1 MEDGD
6 QQLADIESQARTA
19 IAAAASFAELDQI
32 KAPFVGRKGEVQG
45 LFRLI
50 PTLDPSER
58 GSFGKRINALKQ
70 AIEGFVEARGDEL
83 RGAARDDELADNAV
97 DVTLPGRAQPICPP
111 HPLTATLLEIEAVF
125 SAMGFSVAEGPEVEW
140 EALNFDAL
148 NFPPNHPARDM
159 QDTFF
164 VQPEGDA
171 AKQVLRTHTSPVQVR
186 TMLQHDPPIRVI
198 CPGRVYR
205 SETQDA
211 SHSAV
216 FHQVEG
222 LMVGEGVSF
231 AELKGV
237 LQHVVRELF
246 GTDELR
252 FRPSFFPF
260 TEPSAEVDMRW
271 TAPDG
276 RRRWLEIMG
285 CGMVDP
291 AVFRSVGYPEGVTG
305 WAFGMGVERMA
316 MLRHGVDDIRHFFSG
331 DLRFLRQFAGAD
343 AR

>member
-1 MEDGD
+1 MSDGERR
-6 QQLADIESQARTA
+6 LADIEDRARAA
-19 IAAAASFAELDQI
+19 ILSAGSFAELDQL
-32 KAPFVGRKGEVQG
+32 KAPFIGRKGEVQD
-45 LFRLI
+45 LFKTI
-50 PTLDPSER
+50 PTLDPAER
-58 GSFGKRINALKQ
+58 GAFGKRINALKQ
-70 AIEGFVEARGDEL
+70 AIEGFVGDRAEAL
-83 RGAARDDELADNAV
+83 RSVARDSELADNAI
-97 DVTLPGRAQPICPP
+97 DVTLPGRPQPVRPA
-111 HPLTATLLEIEAVF
+111 HPLTATLQEIEDVF
-125 SAMGFSVAEGPEVEW
+125 VRMGFAVAEGPEVEW

-164 VQPEGDA
+164 MDA
-171 AKQVLRTHTSPVQVR
+171 PGAATQVLRTHTSPVQVR
-186 TMLQHDPPIRVI
+186 TMLQHDPPVRVI

-222 LMVGEGVSF
+222 LMVGKGVSF
-231 AELKGV
+231 AHLKGV
-237 LQHVVRELF
+237 IKHVVNELF

-252 FRPSFFPF
+252 FRPSYFPF

-271 TAPDG
+271 TTADG
-276 RRRWLEIMG
+276 RSRWLEVLG

-291 AVFRSVGYPEGVTG
+291 EVFRAVGYPEDVTG

-331 DLRFLRQFAGAD
+331 DLRFLAQFAGAD

>member
-1 MEDGD
+1 MSDGEQRLAEIEDK
-6 QQLADIESQARTA
+6 ARAA
-19 IAAAASFAELDQI
+19 IAGAASFAELDQL
-32 KAPFVGRKGEVQG
+32 KAPFIGRKGEVPA
-45 LFRLI
+45 LFKLI
-50 PTLDPSER
+50 PTLQPAER
-58 GSFGKRINALKQ
+58 GAFGQRINSLKQ
-70 AIEGFVEARGDEL
+70 TIEGFVEQRHGEL
-83 RGAARDDELADNAV
+83 QGAARDAELADNAI
-97 DVTLPGRAQPICPP
+97 DVTLPGRPQPVRPA
-111 HPLTATLLEIEAVF
+111 HPLTATLQEIEDVF
-125 SAMGFSVAEGPEVEW
+125 ATMGFAVAEGPEVEW
-140 EALNFDAL
+140 ESYNFDAL

-164 VQPEGDA
+164 IEAPGVA
-171 AKQVLRTHTSPVQVR
+171 TQVLRTHTSPVQVR
-186 TMLQHDPPIRVI
+186 TMLEHDPPIRVI

-222 LMVGEGVSF
+222 LMVGPGVSF

-237 LQHVVRELF
+237 LTHVVSELF

-252 FRPSFFPF
+252 FRPSYFPF

-271 TAPDG
+271 TTPDG
-276 RRRWLEIMG
+276 RSRWLEILG

-291 AVFRSVGYPEGVTG
+291 QVFRAVGYPEDVTG

-331 DLRFLRQFAGAD
+331 DLRFLAQFAGAD